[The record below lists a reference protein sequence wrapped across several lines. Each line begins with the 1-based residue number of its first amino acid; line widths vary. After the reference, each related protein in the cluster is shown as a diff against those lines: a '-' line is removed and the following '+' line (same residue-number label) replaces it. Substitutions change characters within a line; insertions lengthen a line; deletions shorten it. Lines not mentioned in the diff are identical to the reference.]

1 MNSTFYEFINI
12 QSFENMDKQKHLS
25 LKQIDYCMECG
36 LCTGS
41 CPISR
46 ELSKFSPRQ
55 MIKQAVP
62 SAVNCLN
69 FHRDK

>member
-1 MNSTFYEFINI
+1 M
-12 QSFENMDKQKHLS
+12 MDKPTHLTQ
-25 LKQIDYCMECG
+25 KQIDYCMECG

-55 MIKQAVP
+55 LIKQAVELCGMQRTL
-62 SAVNCLN
+62 SG
-69 FHRDK
+69 RD